1 MSRLDSFIARM
12 QAQRVLLNATAAE
25 LKAAG
30 NELPGPVFEFGLGNG
45 RTYDHLRE
53 VMPDRRIV
61 AFDRSLVANP
71 KSVPPADD
79 LILGE
84 IAETG
89 PAFAR
94 QHGSIGA
101 LLHADLGNG
110 VGADDNR
117 LQQWLP
123 ATVLVMLRSG
133 GLVLTSTKLTHPHL
147 RERQMPDSV
156 PPGRYFMYRRA

>member
-25 LKAAG
+25 LKSAA
-30 NELPGPVFEFGLGNG
+30 NELPGPVFELGLGNG

-71 KSVPPADD
+71 RSVPPADD

-89 PAFAR
+89 PEFAR
-94 QHGSIGA
+94 RFGSIGA

-110 VGADDNR
+110 VSADDTR

-123 ATVLVMLRSG
+123 ATVLAMLRSG
-133 GLVLTSTKLTHPHL
+133 GLVLTSTQLTHPHL
-147 RERQMPDSV
+147 RERRLPQDV

>member
-12 QAQRVLLNATAAE
+12 QAQRVLLNAAAAT
-25 LKAAG
+25 LRAAG
-30 NELPGPVFEFGLGNG
+30 EDLPGPVFEFGLGNG

-53 VMPDRRIV
+53 VMRGRRIV

-71 KSVPPADD
+71 KSIPPAED

-89 PAFAR
+89 PAFAER
-94 QHGSIGA
+94 SGRIGA

-110 VGADDNR
+110 VGADDMR

-123 ATVLVMLRSG
+123 STVLAMVRSG
-133 GLVLTSTKLTHPHL
+133 GLILTSTRLEHANL
-147 RERQMPDSV
+147 RSQPLPDGV
-156 PPGRYFMYRRA
+156 PGGRYFVYRRS